1 MNTGALDFSRVKG
14 KISELYRK
22 YDSHDFTL
30 RGDNFSYRRAIG
42 YLAFFALLLRLIIA
56 ASYLNS
62 FDTEWNIMWGVQL
75 SEGFFNAHTH
85 VSQLDYPPLYLYPL
99 FVVGK
104 LINNPTIGGYPPF
117 RMLAIKFIPCLC
129 DSLTCAVLY
138 AIARRRDRRIGM
150 LAAVM
155 WAVNPAAILNCACW
169 GQTDCVLM
177 FLVALLMLSLQE
189 KRVTAAGIL
198 WAVMCST
205 KLQGLYLTPVVRM
218 EVLTICF
225 GSLHPKQFS
234 LSKALKDDDAV
245 IRFIKFICASLGT
258 LVLVYLPFM
267 IGCGF
272 SEYQP
277 GVFFTEKF
285 FKPIMVYTEGVDKYP
300 YCTLNGDNIYM
311 LFGLNGIKDE
321 LQVMTGLSVATI
333 GKIFLLLAVAGVVA
347 VYIFGRRR
355 SHWLAGFMF
364 MECIFMLTCRQHERY
379 QIVAL
384 VLLIGA
390 FIQLADRRLLT
401 LFGLQSLVIF
411 FNQFRILSSS
421 RESAGWWK
429 YYKHAEGSAEWLAN
443 KSNFAFVNSLFN
455 LMLFIAAAV
464 FAARYFC
471 RETARAEG
479 TTEL

>member
-1 MNTGALDFSRVKG
+1 
-14 KISELYRK
+14 
-22 YDSHDFTL
+22 
-30 RGDNFSYRRAIG
+30 
-42 YLAFFALLLRLIIA
+42 
-56 ASYLNS
+56 
-62 FDTEWNIMWGVQL
+62 
-75 SEGFFNAHTH
+75 
-85 VSQLDYPPLYLYPL
+85 
-99 FVVGK
+99 
-104 LINNPTIGGYPPF
+104 
-117 RMLAIKFIPCLC
+117 
-129 DSLTCAVLY
+129 
-138 AIARRRDRRIGM
+138 
-150 LAAVM
+150 
-155 WAVNPAAILNCACW
+155 
-169 GQTDCVLM
+169 
-177 FLVALLMLSLQE
+177 
-189 KRVTAAGIL
+189 
-198 WAVMCST
+198 
-205 KLQGLYLTPVVRM
+205 
-218 EVLTICF
+218 
-225 GSLHPKQFS
+225 
-234 LSKALKDDDAV
+234 
-245 IRFIKFICASLGT
+245 
-258 LVLVYLPFM
+258 
-267 IGCGF
+267 
-272 SEYQP
+272 
-277 GVFFTEKF
+277 
-285 FKPIMVYTEGVDKYP
+285 MVYTEGVDKYP

-321 LQVMTGLSVATI
+321 LQVMTGLSVAAI

-364 MECIFMLTCRQHERY
+364 MESIFMLTCRQHERY

-464 FAARYFC
+464 FAARYFW